1 MIEKAGELIKQG
13 KIVIFPTETVYG
25 IGTNGLDEN
34 AVRKLYEVKKRPLNK
49 PISLLVSNMEMVNLI
64 AKDITETEY
73 KIMKNFFPGPLTII
87 LKKKKNV
94 PDIVTAGQDT
104 VGVRMPRGDVARKL
118 VELSGVPIAA
128 PSANISGEPSGTN
141 LQEIMKHFEGKVDY
155 CIDGGNSELGLASTI
170 VQVIDDKPMILRQ
183 GSITLEQINKI
194 LKEWNLKFN
203 TKTGEIS
210 CNENK
215 ITINGKELELLE
227 TLLINKNQ
235 IMDRETLANKIWG
248 YDSEAEYNNVEVYIS
263 FLRKKLRLLKANIK
277 IKAIRGIGYKMEVE
291 ND

>member
-118 VELSGVPIAA
+118 VELSRVPIAA

-141 LQEIMKHFEGKVDY
+141 LQEIMKHF
-155 CIDGGNSELGLASTI
+155 
-170 VQVIDDKPMILRQ
+170 
-183 GSITLEQINKI
+183 
-194 LKEWNLKFN
+194 
-203 TKTGEIS
+203 
-210 CNENK
+210 
-215 ITINGKELELLE
+215 
-227 TLLINKNQ
+227 
-235 IMDRETLANKIWG
+235 AN
-248 YDSEAEYNNVEVYIS
+248 
-263 FLRKKLRLLKANIK
+263 R
-277 IKAIRGIGYKMEVE
+277 
-291 ND
+291 